1 VRTIVCGVDRSPAAR
16 AGLRVAA
23 SVANDL
29 GARLV
34 AVHVLDSRAKVG
46 PTAERVAASILYS
59 EISIVGAVTRDEV
72 GNVAERLA
80 AVAHDENATMII
92 LGSRSGGRSRTLLKA
107 DCAAELVELTPIPV
121 LIAALQPPETR
132 EGAGPDPVETE
143 RVIQ

>member
-1 VRTIVCGVDRSPAAR
+1 MRTIVCGVDRSPAAR

-29 GARLV
+29 DARLV
-34 AVHVLDSRAKVG
+34 AVHVRDSCDEVG

-59 EISIVGAVTRDEV
+59 EIPVVGAVTRDEV

-80 AVAHDENATMII
+80 AVAHDENATMIV
-92 LGSRSGGRSRTLLKA
+92 LGSRSGGRSRSLLKA
-107 DCAAELVELTPIPV
+107 GCATELVELTPIPV
-121 LIAALQPPETR
+121 LIAALQPPDES
-132 EGAGPDPVETE
+132 GGGPDPVETE